1 MTKHDNVTLTYL
13 IFVRAATTVT
23 NVSRQLKKVH
33 QSALN
38 VKVASH
44 GLKITN
50 DE

>member
-1 MTKHDNVTLTYL
+1 LSGLPPHLTT
-13 IFVRAATTVT
+13 VMHVTVT